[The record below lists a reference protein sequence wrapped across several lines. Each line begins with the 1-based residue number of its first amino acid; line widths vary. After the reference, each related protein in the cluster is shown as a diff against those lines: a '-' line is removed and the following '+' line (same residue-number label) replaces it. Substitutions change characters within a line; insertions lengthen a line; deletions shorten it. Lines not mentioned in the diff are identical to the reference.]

1 MSSSISDLSPDMI
14 YSQLDEL
21 IKEKEAKLKEFK
33 KAHQEYFKAEDE
45 LRKFMKE
52 QDIGKCIATGKIPFK
67 FALNLPS
74 RDFNAIS
81 TYKMDVFAYENP
93 ISKESELIILPH
105 LKKEEG
111 EEEREG
117 EEKGEEEGEEER
129 EERGKKE
136 TTIKENIIQAINL

>member
-1 MSSSISDLSPDMI
+1 MI

-21 IKEKEAKLKEFK
+21 IKEKEAKLKTFK

-52 QDIGKCIATGKIPFK
+52 QDIGKCIATGKIPLK

-74 RDFNAIS
+74 RNFNANS
-81 TYKMDVFAYENP
+81 TFKMDVLAYENP

-105 LKKEEG
+105 LKKVEGEEG
-111 EEEREG
+111 EERE
-117 EEKGEEEGEEER
+117 GEEEGEEEGKER
-129 EERGKKE
+129 EEM
-136 TTIKENIIQAINL
+136 TIKENIIQAINL

>member
-21 IKEKEAKLKEFK
+21 IKEKEAKLKKFK
-33 KAHQEYFKAEDE
+33 EAHKEYFKAEDK

-52 QDIGKCIATGKIPFK
+52 QDIGKCIATGKIPLK

-74 RDFNAIS
+74 RNFNANS
-81 TYKMDVFAYENP
+81 TFKMDVLAYENP
-93 ISKESELIILPH
+93 ISKESELIILSH

-111 EEEREG
+111 EE
-117 EEKGEEEGEEER
+117 GEEER
-129 EERGKKE
+129 EEM
-136 TTIKENIIQAINL
+136 TIKENIIQAINL